1 MKKKLYYAI
10 PFIAIPA
17 LLLLLE
23 LFDNSG
29 IFKMSPYIIAA
40 CLMVACAVFGFFSSS
55 ERFSDYLLTLILPL
69 SLFCFTFIGGFLEET
84 DTAPLFSLSHASEVS
99 FQPFYLLMYACM
111 AAVTFLTSIK
121 AFRNLKKRN

>member
-17 LLLLLE
+17 ILLLLE

-29 IFKMSPYIIAA
+29 IFKMSPYIMAA

-69 SLFCFTFIGGFLEET
+69 SLFCFIFIIGFLDEN
-84 DTAPLFSLSHASEVS
+84 DMGVRFSLGRAVQAS

>member
-10 PFIAIPA
+10 PFIVIPA

-29 IFKMSPYIIAA
+29 IIEMSPYVMAA
-40 CLMVACAVFGFFSSS
+40 FLMVACAVFGFFSSS
-55 ERFSDYLLTLILPL
+55 EHFSDYLLTLILPL
-69 SLFCFTFIGGFLEET
+69 SLFCFTFIGGFLDEN
-84 DTAPLFSLSHASEVS
+84 DIGARFSLDRAVQVS
-99 FQPFYLLMYACM
+99 FQPFFSLMYACM

>member
-29 IFKMSPYIIAA
+29 IIEMSPYVMAA
-40 CLMVACAVFGFFSSS
+40 FLMVACAVFGFFSSS

-69 SLFCFTFIGGFLEET
+69 SLFCFIFIIGFLDEN
-84 DTAPLFSLSHASEVS
+84 DLGVRFSLGRAVQAS

>member
-29 IFKMSPYIIAA
+29 IIEMSPYVMAA
-40 CLMVACAVFGFFSSS
+40 FLMVACAVFGFFSSS

-69 SLFCFTFIGGFLEET
+69 SLFCFTFIGGFLDEN
-84 DTAPLFSLSHASEVS
+84 DIGVRFSLGRAVQVS
-99 FQPFYLLMYACM
+99 FQPFFLLMYACM

>member
-17 LLLLLE
+17 ILLLLE
-23 LFDNSG
+23 LFDNSE
-29 IFKMSPYIIAA
+29 IFKMSPYVIAA

-69 SLFCFTFIGGFLEET
+69 SLFCFIFILGFLDEN
-84 DTAPLFSLSHASEVS
+84 DIGVRFSLGRAVQAS